1 MKHKRIRAA
10 LASLI
15 ALLALEG
22 QAQALK
28 SIGMTTIVETPAI
41 LDTKNGM
48 LMGLKEKGWEE
59 GKNFT
64 LDYQNAN
71 GAMPTQQQI
80 SQKFVGRDM
89 DLVLTITTPSTQ
101 SMASAS
107 QDIPIVFATVTDP
120 VGAKIIPQFEKPGG
134 NVTGVSDA
142 SPLAEQLALFQ
153 EIVSDLKTIG
163 FLYNPSLANSAALL
177 RWIKEEARKSNITI
191 VEAPA
196 PTTNEVIAATR
207 SLFGKVDAIYIP
219 TDTTILSVVESIVK
233 VGRETQTPVF
243 AGEPGSVKRGA
254 VATVG
259 LDYIEIGRLSG
270 LMAGDILNGATVGKI
285 DAILAKDVQAE
296 KTITINLSAAEATG
310 LKISDALKKR
320 AKIITE

>member
-1 MKHKRIRAA
+1 
-10 LASLI
+10 
-15 ALLALEG
+15 
-22 QAQALK
+22 
-28 SIGMTTIVETPAI
+28 MTTIVETPAI

-207 SLFGKVDAIYIP
+207 SLLGKVDAIYIP
-219 TDTTILSVVESIVK
+219 TDTTILSAVESIVK

-243 AGEPGSVKRGA
+243 SGEPGSVKRGA

>member
-1 MKHKRIRAA
+1 MKKMLAAAILGSVFA
-10 LASLI
+10 LANN
-15 ALLALEG
+15 ATAGEM
-22 QAQALK
+22 K

-41 LDTKNGM
+41 LDTKTGM

-59 GKNFT
+59 GKNFK

-71 GAMPTQQQI
+71 GNMPTQQQI
-80 SQKFVGRDM
+80 SQKFAGRGK

-101 SMASAS
+101 SMVTAS
-107 QDIPIVFATVTDP
+107 DRIPVVFATVTDP

-142 SPLAEQLALFQ
+142 SPLGEQLDLFK
-153 EIVSDLKTIG
+153 EILPDANNIG

-177 RWIKEEARKSNITI
+177 RWIKVEGEKRGIEI

-207 SLFGKVDAIYIP
+207 SLLGKVDAIYIP
-219 TDTTILSVVESIVK
+219 TDTTILSAVESIVK
-233 VGRETQTPVF
+233 VGRETKTPVF

-254 VATVG
+254 IATVG

-270 LMAGDILNGATVGKI
+270 LMAGDILNGTAPGTI
-285 DAILAKDVQAE
+285 DAILAKEVQPE
-296 KTITINLSAAEATG
+296 KTITINLSAAKATG
-310 LKISDALKKR
+310 VAISEALAAR
-320 AKIITE
+320 AVTITE